1 MGKAVLLVEIDLIHK
16 GIKTPASV
24 SFMTLK
30 EFVEIDLIHKGIK
43 TMVFRISL
51 YISSPRV
58 EIDLIHKGIKTQRRS
73 AGRRRKNLCRNRPD
87 S

>member
-43 TMVFRISL
+43 T
-51 YISSPRV
+51 SSPA
-58 EIDLIHKGIKTQRRS
+58 S
-73 AGRRRKNLCRNRPD
+73 AFPKRCAPR
-87 S
+87 